1 MILSTTIRLKGFF
14 KSIYYSAVILCCFK
28 SIKLVLQTRPVRM
41 FHEYYH
47 DAMLYLFVTI
57 EIAHQHHWIMP
68 ELESKRMTYIEN
80 YDPNDML

>member
-1 MILSTTIRLKGFF
+1 MILNL
-14 KSIYYSAVILCCFK
+14 SIIQQSFYVVLK

-47 DAMLYLFVTI
+47 DAMLYLYVTI

>member
-1 MILSTTIRLKGFF
+1 MILNL
-14 KSIYYSAVILCCFK
+14 SIIQQSFYVVLK